1 MPNPNPKP
9 KAKGKTNAQAHDT
22 AAALSI
28 LSAAGQPQREEALK
42 RASASAPA
50 GRKVGRPRREMPT
63 VQRTV
68 SFTEEA
74 LQALKRLSL
83 HSGRQGFDAP
93 DFSKTVRVAI
103 RLASTHSAAEV
114 RKAFDAELQG

>member
-1 MPNPNPKP
+1 MPNPKR
-9 KAKGKTNAQAHDT
+9 KGKTAAQANDT

-28 LSAAGQPQREEALK
+28 LSAAGKPQREEALS
-42 RASASAPA
+42 RASAPGPA
-50 GRKVGRPRREMPT
+50 ARKVGRPRREAPT

-68 SFTEEA
+68 GFTEEA

-83 HSGRQGFDAP
+83 QSGRQGFDAP

-103 RLASTHSAAEV
+103 RLASTHSAKEV
-114 RKAFDAELQG
+114 QQAFDAEMQG

>member
-1 MPNPNPKP
+1 MLNPR
-9 KAKGKTNAQAHDT
+9 AKGKTNAQANDT

-28 LSAAGQPQREEALK
+28 LSAAGKPQREEAIS
-42 RASASAPA
+42 RASEAGPT
-50 GRKVGRPRREMPT
+50 GRKVGRPRREVPS

-74 LQALKRLSL
+74 LHALKRLSL

-103 RLASTHSAAEV
+103 RLASAHSAKEIQ
-114 RKAFDAELQG
+114 KAFDAEMEG

>member
-1 MPNPNPKP
+1 MPNPKS
-9 KAKGKTNAQAHDT
+9 KAKTGAQAKDT

-28 LSAAGQPQREEALK
+28 LSSAGQPQREEALK
-42 RASASAPA
+42 RASAPAPA
-50 GRKVGRPRREMPT
+50 GRKVGRPRREAPT

-83 HSGRQGFDAP
+83 QSGRQGFEAP

-103 RLASTHSAAEV
+103 RLASTHSATEV
-114 RKAFDAELQG
+114 QKAFDAEMDG